1 MKYEVTIQATITKT
15 YTIDAPNEDEAIQA
29 ANDDFDVNTIEHT
42 YENYE
47 QDTIDV
53 QLIEEQTSW
62 DATTQEKI
70 HGGRTMDRAYHLPES
85 ATNAE
90 TQSYPN
96 TTQGY
101 WVTTPKQ
108 ILTNKLK
115 KIEMIVLT
123 DPHQIEG

>member
-53 QLIEEQTSW
+53 QLIEEQTS
-62 DATTQEKI
+62 
-70 HGGRTMDRAYHLPES
+70 
-85 ATNAE
+85 
-90 TQSYPN
+90 
-96 TTQGY
+96 
-101 WVTTPKQ
+101 
-108 ILTNKLK
+108 
-115 KIEMIVLT
+115 
-123 DPHQIEG
+123 